1 MIKVKD
7 PASLDIHIE
16 YLGWFRY
23 KVTTVYYNEHGED
36 YAHGEEF
43 AFGLKETETVLHN
56 NIIWAMSKR
65 NMNRDCIHVHNHT
78 EKYFKKF

>member
-23 KVTTVYYNEHGED
+23 RITTVYYNEHGED
-36 YAHGEEF
+36 YAHGEERC
-43 AFGLKETETVLHN
+43 FGYKEANTILHN
-56 NIIWAMSKR
+56 NVTWAMFRR
-65 NMNRDCIHVHNHT
+65 NMRRECIHVHNHT
-78 EKYFKKF
+78 KKFFKNY